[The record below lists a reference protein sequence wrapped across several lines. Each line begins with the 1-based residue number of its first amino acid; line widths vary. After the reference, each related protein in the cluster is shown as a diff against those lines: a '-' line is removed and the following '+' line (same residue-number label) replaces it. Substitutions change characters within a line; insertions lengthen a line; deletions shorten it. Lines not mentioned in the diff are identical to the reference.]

1 VSESFQ
7 VAVFPVA
14 ADRWIAVIKAP
25 GGPFSTEVAIPEDV
39 EREVSSAITEVL
51 GTATAD
57 FQLVDDLGGRW
68 TVEASDEQ
76 RRRLAL

>member
-1 VSESFQ
+1 M
-7 VAVFPVA
+7 
-14 ADRWIAVIKAP
+14 
-25 GGPFSTEVAIPEDV
+25 PEDV
-39 EREVSSAITEVL
+39 EREVASAITEVL

-76 RRRLAL
+76 RRRLAV